1 MEKKD
6 MRLYNAV
13 FPIWLLWL
21 FPVTWLVAL
30 PANFLID
37 LLVVVLTM
45 VRLKIPDKKKT
56 VKCTIWKVWIAGF
69 IADFAGALAMSAM
82 VLLPVRSIPV
92 LGTWLAENVAY
103 PIGSN
108 PFTNIFAFF
117 WVTGCVLL
125 TAFLIYRLN
134 LGWCLKKA
142 DLDDGQKKKIALSLA
157 VFPKFLKLNH
167 PYLFYLPTV
176 WFV

>member
-1 MEKKD
+1 MYDMEGVD
-6 MRLYNAV
+6 RRVY
-13 FPIWLLWL
+13 
-21 FPVTWLVAL
+21 
-30 PANFLID
+30 
-37 LLVVVLTM
+37 
-45 VRLKIPDKKKT
+45 R
-56 VKCTIWKVWIAGF
+56 GF
-69 IADFAGALAMSAM
+69 RRRSGDERDGSA
-82 VLLPVRSIPV
+82 P
-92 LGTWLAENVAY
+92 
-103 PIGSN
+103 
-108 PFTNIFAFF
+108 FAFF

-157 VFPKFLKLNH
+157 VFTA

>member
-1 MEKKD
+1 MYDMEGVD
-6 MRLYNAV
+6 RRVY
-13 FPIWLLWL
+13 
-21 FPVTWLVAL
+21 
-30 PANFLID
+30 
-37 LLVVVLTM
+37 
-45 VRLKIPDKKKT
+45 R
-56 VKCTIWKVWIAGF
+56 GF
-69 IADFAGALAMSAM
+69 RRRSGDERDGSA
-82 VLLPVRSIPV
+82 PVRSIPV

-157 VFPKFLKLNH
+157 VFTA
-167 PYLFYLPTV
+167 PYLFYLPTI

>member
-157 VFPKFLKLNH
+157 VFTE
-167 PYLFYLPTV
+167 PYLFYLPTI

>member
-45 VRLKIPDKKKT
+45 VRLKIPDNKKT

-82 VLLPVRSIPV
+82 VLL
-92 LGTWLAENVAY
+92 L
-103 PIGSN
+103 
-108 PFTNIFAFF
+108 
-117 WVTGCVLL
+117 CVLYRFWGRGWL
-125 TAFLIYRLN
+125 KMWHIPLDRIHLPIFLRFF
-134 LGWCLKKA
+134 G
-142 DLDDGQKKKIALSLA
+142 
-157 VFPKFLKLNH
+157 
-167 PYLFYLPTV
+167 
-176 WFV
+176 